1 MIGVGKGERV
11 GGKWEL
17 VGVGK
22 EKVGG
27 EWRMVGVGGERES
40 GREVKTGGGGVEK
53 ERVRGSENGRRER
66 KRERERG
73 GEGDEK
79 LVGVEVGKES
89 RGEWKMVGVERRK
102 REWMGKNGEW
112 QHTAKLILYSFYWN
126 LLPLTNSP
134 QRWGTARVTNHFLFL
149 YKSRMCIVWHPFDEI
164 LLKISYL
171 NWSPVQI
178 KLLI

>member
-1 MIGVGKGERV
+1 MIGVGEGERV

-40 GREVKTGGGGVEK
+40 GREVKTGGGGGGK
-53 ERVRGSENGRRER
+53 RESKGEWKWW

-73 GEGDEK
+73 GGGDEK

-102 REWMGKNGEW
+102 REWTGKKMVSDSTRQNW
-112 QHTAKLILYSFYWN
+112 DYTAFIRTYYLSQTHHKDGLPQGLQITFFFYIN
-126 LLPLTNSP
+126 QECVLSDIPLM
-134 QRWGTARVTNHFLFL
+134 R
-149 YKSRMCIVWHPFDEI
+149 
-164 LLKISYL
+164 SY
-171 NWSPVQI
+171 
-178 KLLI
+178 